1 LSLVFLFTPT
11 PLDVADDGLATEAG
25 ILDDYMTQD
34 ELAEE
39 FGVHPRTIARWI
51 RLSEQHRDWAEDNGL
66 TLVPVL
72 RHMANVQVI
81 GVARLR

>member
-1 LSLVFLFTPT
+1 MSAPEDLMETLKMSDNT
-11 PLDVADDGLATEAG
+11 DAG
-25 ILDDYMTQD
+25 ILDNYLTPSQ
-34 ELAEE
+34 LAQE

-51 RLSEQHRDWAEDNGL
+51 RLSEQHRDWEEDNGL